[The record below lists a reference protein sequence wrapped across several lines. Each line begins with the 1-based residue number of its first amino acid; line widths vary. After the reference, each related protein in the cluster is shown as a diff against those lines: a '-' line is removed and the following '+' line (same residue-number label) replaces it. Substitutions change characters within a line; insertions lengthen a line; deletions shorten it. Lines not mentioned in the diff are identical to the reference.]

1 MSEILRHFVFL
12 RKDLPSG
19 VKLAQTVHAAGES
32 VRFPVVAG
40 TYAYVKEVD
49 DERALLDLSQ
59 KFTAEGIQHRLICE
73 PDEPY
78 CGQAMAIG
86 CEPTRDSDKIR
97 RLTRHLPLAR

>member
-1 MSEILRHFVFL
+1 MNQLRHYVVI

-19 VKLAQTVHAAGES
+19 VKLAQTIHAAGES
-32 VRFPVVAG
+32 VKFPVVSG
-40 TYAYVKEVD
+40 TYAYALEVD

-59 KFTAEGIQHRLICE
+59 KMSADGIQHRLICE

-86 CEPTRDSDKIR
+86 CEPTRDATKIR
-97 RLTRHLPLAR
+97 RLTRHLNLAR

>member
-1 MSEILRHFVFL
+1 MSDLLRHYVFL

-32 VRFPVVAG
+32 VRFPIVSG
-40 TYAYVKEVD
+40 TYAYVIEVD

-59 KFTAEGIQHRLICE
+59 KFTAEGVQHRLIME

-86 CEPTRDSDKIR
+86 CEPTRDRTKIR
-97 RLTRHLPLAR
+97 RLTTHLRLAR